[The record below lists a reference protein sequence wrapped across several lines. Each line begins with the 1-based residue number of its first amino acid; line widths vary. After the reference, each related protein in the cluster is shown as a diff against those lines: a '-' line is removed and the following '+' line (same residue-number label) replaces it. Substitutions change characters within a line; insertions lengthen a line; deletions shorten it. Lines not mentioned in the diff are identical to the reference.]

1 MKFLS
6 LIYKFKNLGYTIS
19 KMMKFT
25 EVKNVKEINDDDL
38 FSVRD
43 KQLEEEKEKNNIT
56 NKESKSETTVKKP
69 RKSRT
74 SKEQN

>member
-1 MKFLS
+1 
-6 LIYKFKNLGYTIS
+6 
-19 KMMKFT
+19 MMKFT